1 VTGPAA
7 QTAAVRLAVRR
18 ALEDVAGPVAAAVS
32 GGADSLALA
41 AGLAFERPGAHHRVS
56 ANASDTEPAR
66 LLGQAREEFKGPL
79 EVAHDGLCV
88 ELPLHDA

>member
-41 AGLAFERPGAHHRVS
+41 AGLAFERPARTPWWWTT
-56 ANASDTEPAR
+56 ACRPAR
-66 LLGQAREEFKGPL
+66 TGWPPGPPRS
-79 EVAHDGLCV
+79 APTSASTPGC
-88 ELPLHDA
+88 